1 MENSIVQVFNCDQF
15 QNLRVVRRGEDL
27 WFFARY
33 VCNAL
38 DLNITGNAL
47 AALDDDEKSELTR
60 AEGNIVLNNV
70 GSTGGSEL
78 LYDFSAGGRAPML
91 VSESGLYKLIMRSRK
106 PSAKAFQ
113 NWLAREVLPA
123 LRRTGTYTIPGAR
136 TAVPKDYL
144 SALEAL
150 VAAERGRV
158 ALSNQLKIIEQ
169 KLRLQ
174 ASLAR
179 QLSLY
184 FQAGSTTLPATC
196 ASTSRM
202 PKATCGFSATAPLAK
217 PGCARK
223 KFSSLCSY
231 AFVDVRGR
239 SWTFM
244 DNHGQLWTK

>member
-15 QNLRVVRRGEDL
+15 KDLRVVRRGENL

-70 GSTGGSEL
+70 GSTSGSEL

-106 PSAKAFQ
+106 PAAKAFQ

-136 TAVPKDYL
+136 TAVPRDYL

-150 VAAERGRV
+150 VAAERDRV
-158 ALSNQLKIIEQ
+158 ALSNQLKVIEQ
-169 KLRLQ
+169 KLNEVTSKLGNTVELVLPSWFNNLTGNMRIDIKD
-174 ASLAR
+174 AKGDMWV
-179 QLSLY
+179 LSH
-184 FQAGSTTLPATC
+184 STTGKTWV
-196 ASTSRM
+196 
-202 PKATCGFSATAPLAK
+202 
-217 PGCARK
+217 RK
-223 KFSSLCSY
+223 KKVF
-231 AFVDVRGR
+231 
-239 SWTFM
+239 
-244 DNHGQLWTK
+244 

>member
-136 TAVPKDYL
+136 TAVPRDYL

-158 ALSNQLKIIEQ
+158 ALSNQLKVIEQ
-169 KLRLQ
+169 KLNEVTSKLGETVELILPSWFNNLTGNMRIDIKD
-174 ASLAR
+174 AKGNVWI
-179 QLSLY
+179 LSH
-184 FQAGSTTLPATC
+184 STTGKTWV
-196 ASTSRM
+196 
-202 PKATCGFSATAPLAK
+202 
-217 PGCARK
+217 RK
-223 KFSSLCSY
+223 KKVF
-231 AFVDVRGR
+231 
-239 SWTFM
+239 
-244 DNHGQLWTK
+244 

>member
-1 MENSIVQVFNCDQF
+1 M
-15 QNLRVVRRGEDL
+15 

-47 AALDDDEKSELTR
+47 AALDADEKSELTR

-70 GSTGGSEL
+70 GSTGDSEL

-158 ALSNQLKIIEQ
+158 ALSNQLKVIEQ
-169 KLRLQ
+169 KLNEVTSKLGETVELVLPSWFNNLTGNMRIDIKD
-174 ASLAR
+174 AR
-179 QLSLY
+179 GNVWILSH
-184 FQAGSTTLPATC
+184 STTGKTWV
-196 ASTSRM
+196 
-202 PKATCGFSATAPLAK
+202 
-217 PGCARK
+217 RK
-223 KFSSLCSY
+223 KKVF
-231 AFVDVRGR
+231 
-239 SWTFM
+239 
-244 DNHGQLWTK
+244 

>member
-169 KLRLQ
+169 KLNEVTSKLGETVELVLPSWFNNLTGNMRIDIKD
-174 ASLAR
+174 AKGNVWI
-179 QLSLY
+179 LSH
-184 FQAGSTTLPATC
+184 STTGKTWV
-196 ASTSRM
+196 
-202 PKATCGFSATAPLAK
+202 
-217 PGCARK
+217 RK
-223 KFSSLCSY
+223 KKVF
-231 AFVDVRGR
+231 
-239 SWTFM
+239 
-244 DNHGQLWTK
+244 

>member
-27 WFFARY
+27 WFFVRY
-33 VCNAL
+33 VCDNLGIQNAG
-38 DLNITGNAL
+38 DAL
-47 AALDDDEKSELTR
+47 ASLDSDEKSELTR
-60 AEGNIVLNNV
+60 AEGNIVLNDV

-136 TAVPKDYL
+136 TVVPKDYL

-150 VAAERGRV
+150 VAAERDRV

-169 KLRLQ
+169 KLNEVTSKLGETVELVLPSWFNNLTGNMRIDIKD
-174 ASLAR
+174 AKGNVWI
-179 QLSLY
+179 LSH
-184 FQAGSTTLPATC
+184 STTGKTWV
-196 ASTSRM
+196 
-202 PKATCGFSATAPLAK
+202 
-217 PGCARK
+217 RK
-223 KFSSLCSY
+223 KKVF
-231 AFVDVRGR
+231 
-239 SWTFM
+239 
-244 DNHGQLWTK
+244 

>member
-27 WFFARY
+27 WFFVRY
-33 VCNAL
+33 VCDNLGIQNAG
-38 DLNITGNAL
+38 DAL
-47 AALDDDEKSELTR
+47 ASLDSDEKSELTR
-60 AEGNIVLNNV
+60 AEGNIVLNDV

-113 NWLAREVLPA
+113 NWLAREVLPV

-158 ALSNQLKIIEQ
+158 ALSNQLKVIEQ
-169 KLRLQ
+169 KLNEVTSKLGETVELVLPSWFNNLTGNMRIDIKD
-174 ASLAR
+174 AR
-179 QLSLY
+179 GNVWILSH
-184 FQAGSTTLPATC
+184 STTGKTWV
-196 ASTSRM
+196 
-202 PKATCGFSATAPLAK
+202 
-217 PGCARK
+217 RK
-223 KFSSLCSY
+223 KKVF
-231 AFVDVRGR
+231 
-239 SWTFM
+239 
-244 DNHGQLWTK
+244 

>member
-47 AALDDDEKSELTR
+47 AALDADEKSELTR

-70 GSTGGSEL
+70 GSTSDSEL

-158 ALSNQLKIIEQ
+158 ALSNQLKVIEQ
-169 KLRLQ
+169 KLNEVTSKLGETVELVLPSWFNNLTGNMRIDIKD
-174 ASLAR
+174 AKGDVWI
-179 QLSLY
+179 LSH
-184 FQAGSTTLPATC
+184 STTGKTWV
-196 ASTSRM
+196 
-202 PKATCGFSATAPLAK
+202 
-217 PGCARK
+217 RK
-223 KFSSLCSY
+223 KKVF
-231 AFVDVRGR
+231 
-239 SWTFM
+239 
-244 DNHGQLWTK
+244 

>member
-27 WFFARY
+27 WFFVRY
-33 VCNAL
+33 VCDNLGIQNAG
-38 DLNITGNAL
+38 DAL
-47 AALDDDEKSELTR
+47 ASLDSDEKSELTR
-60 AEGNIVLNNV
+60 AEGNIVLNDV

-136 TAVPKDYL
+136 TAVPRDYL

-158 ALSNQLKIIEQ
+158 ALSNQLKVIEQ
-169 KLRLQ
+169 KLNEVTSKLGETVELVLPSWFNNLTGNMRIDIKD
-174 ASLAR
+174 AKGNVWI
-179 QLSLY
+179 LSH
-184 FQAGSTTLPATC
+184 STTGKTWV
-196 ASTSRM
+196 
-202 PKATCGFSATAPLAK
+202 
-217 PGCARK
+217 RK
-223 KFSSLCSY
+223 KKVF
-231 AFVDVRGR
+231 
-239 SWTFM
+239 
-244 DNHGQLWTK
+244 